1 MNKHNPIFAILA
13 LLLFYIVLLCIVTL
27 HLRNKNKRDLV
38 DIIKKYNHLY
48 FFSLLFIF
56 SSIATIV
63 SVELIFLTRKLTEN
77 NIVEDF
83 KIIDNQ
89 ITLISN
95 WNYWFFATIISS
107 LIFFAFKTILQL
119 YRKKYLDNKC
129 NEEGKCDLENKIRD
143 KKILGA
149 SFIGDLIK
157 TLVWP
162 VLISLIMTIDFKKS
176 SPKAIILGMLIL
188 WALVTFVHFHH
199 NISTNSVFG
208 DLFFQEQGKEKISLS
223 AKFKYI
229 GFILIASAI
238 CAIPFASARLALP
251 QIFKLLN
258 IEYNLDVG
266 IDIFNKHIDIFT
278 NTDAFLTVCMIDCL
292 CLILGFMLIDFVAK
306 KLFTKYYGRNE
317 EIFYNQKTA
326 NSNATSV
333 VLNLKEQSIE
343 KIFPNFYNIN
353 FIKDGENKSLYE
365 IQKDAQHKFDISGLR
380 ARFSFLSFNVAEL
393 YIKSSIEKSIFNSLL
408 ENLLQNKENSDLQL
422 LQSLRKTFANPN
434 EMKKLKKDIIQLKKN
449 IQNLISELEKQQLKA
464 NHNKDSIHAN
474 DNKIKIEQIKK
485 LKTYNSAILY
495 LESQLMIIPAKTKA
509 KNWTI
514 KIGLSIASTIVYHA
528 LTQMQTSINKYGH
541 HDWRAIAII
550 CVMLL
555 ALFAIGFLLHMQ
567 AGRALVGAQS
577 IFNKKD
583 KTGEW
588 YENIFN
594 KNCNSTTSC
603 HPLMN
608 EMSAGDQL
616 NTAHSLNNINND
628 DNTGSQ
634 IRYGKEKAYH
644 VGFVDSTQYRITT
657 SINTTQT
664 PKTILDYAI
673 EKTIAN
679 DGCCG
684 DRCGKSIGLNRY
696 QDFRNKFIN
705 NNSNIGANLRKEIIN
720 SAKCMCEECCMT
732 TILKKIILDENINL
746 DTRLEALELL
756 DQATKSNA
764 EKAMSGVKMK
774 GGSCPC
780 SNLAKGDKESQD
792 KIFDTEFRITL
803 DALSKQEYHIQ

>member
-1 MNKHNPIFAILA
+1 MNKHSPIFAILA
-13 LLLFYIVLLCIVTL
+13 LLLAYTALLCILTL
-27 HLRNKNKRDLV
+27 HLKNKNNTDLV
-38 DIIKKYNHLY
+38 GIIKKYNHLY

-56 SSIATIV
+56 SSIATIA

-77 NIVEDF
+77 NVVEDF

-89 ITLISN
+89 ITLISD

-119 YRKKYLDNKC
+119 YRKTYLDNKC
-129 NEEGKCDLENKIRD
+129 NEEGKCELDSANKIRD

-162 VLISLIMTIDFKKS
+162 IIISIVMTIDFKKS
-176 SPKAIILGMLIL
+176 SPKAILLGMLVL

-208 DLFFQEQGKEKISLS
+208 DLFFQESDEEKLS
-223 AKFKYI
+223 FSTKFKYI

-238 CAIPFASARLALP
+238 CAIPFAGARLALP

-266 IDIFNKHIDIFT
+266 IDIFNKNIDIFT

-306 KLFTKYYGRNE
+306 KLFTKYYGHNE
-317 EIFYNQKTA
+317 EISYDQTAKANPRLITLNSKQQAIEALFPGFYNK
-326 NSNATSV
+326 
-333 VLNLKEQSIE
+333 
-343 KIFPNFYNIN
+343 N
-353 FIKDGENKSLYE
+353 FIKDSENKSLFAA
-365 IQKDAQHKFDISGLR
+365 QGDAQHKFDIDGLR
-380 ARFSFLSFNVAEL
+380 ARFSFLSFNVDEL
-393 YIKSSIEKSIFNSLL
+393 YIKSSIEKSISNSSL
-408 ENLLQNKENSDLQL
+408 ENLLENKKDSDLQL
-422 LQSLRKTFANPN
+422 LQSLRKAFTDPN
-434 EMKKLKKDIIQLKKN
+434 EMKKLKKDITQLKKN

-474 DNKIKIEQIKK
+474 NNKIKIEQIKK
-485 LKTYNSAILY
+485 LKIYNSAISY
-495 LESQLMIIPAKTKA
+495 LESQLMIIPTKIKA
-509 KNWTI
+509 KNWAI

-528 LTQMQTSINKYGH
+528 LTQIQTSINKYGH
-541 HDWRAIAII
+541 DDWRSIAII

-577 IFNKKD
+577 IFNKKN

-588 YENIFN
+588 YEDIFN
-594 KNCNSTTSC
+594 GNSALSSSAVCLTNSRGSTVKN
-603 HPLMN
+603 
-608 EMSAGDQL
+608 
-616 NTAHSLNNINND
+616 NTNNIE
-628 DNTGSQ
+628 NTGSHIPASECRTGCMSGMIKSLQ
-634 IRYGKEKAYH
+634 NPTLI
-644 VGFVDSTQYRITT
+644 
-657 SINTTQT
+657 INTLNNAQT

-673 EKTIAN
+673 GKIIAK

-684 DRCGKSIGLNRY
+684 NKCGETIGLNRY
-696 QDFRNKFIN
+696 ENFVNEFVTN
-705 NNSNIGANLRKEIIN
+705 NQNIDETLKQQIKD
-720 SAKCMCEECCMT
+720 SKKCMCEACCMP
-732 TILKKIILDENINL
+732 TILKKIILDKNINL
-746 DTRLEALELL
+746 DTKLEALELL
-756 DQATKSNA
+756 DQATKSNT

-780 SNLAKGDKESQD
+780 SNLAKGDKESQN
-792 KIFDTEFRITL
+792 KIFDTEFKIVLTN
-803 DALSKQEYHIQ
+803 LSKKSQEK